1 MNVLDLKEKQQNAP
15 FIFFIPNRTGN
26 EDFSFREENGKW
38 ASLKFFLNYKD
49 NVYRVKEFFLDW
61 FYTSFPKNLMS
72 SFVDSY
78 SPLTISQG
86 LNGKIFIGK
95 DYKGVDAS
103 SCYSLGTQIEI
114 EGNRIYLKEVN
125 DLLLPIEIPEKLRNM
140 PFHLRSYFAR
150 NKSKGW
156 FEEERIARMK
166 WGYPE
171 LRLEINNSLMSSVGT
186 YYYEN
191 KLMEM
196 ISIFNREFFT
206 KVFWVDISL
215 KNSSIPYLFY
225 TLRRNGN
232 IYSYTDFEG
241 GVIAFLSDDGPGI
254 FQKEI
259 SKFIITV
266 SFSNDI
272 SVSSFKQSYS
282 DVNNVINNIITK
294 YF

>member
-1 MNVLDLKEKQQNAP
+1 MNILDLKEKQENAP
-15 FIFFIPNRTGN
+15 FIFFVPNRTDN
-26 EDFSFREENGKW
+26 EDFSYREENDKW

-95 DYKGVDAS
+95 DYKGMDAS

-125 DLLLPIEIPEKLRNM
+125 DLLRPIEMSEKLRKM

-156 FEEERIARMK
+156 FEEERISRMK

-171 LRLEINNSLMSSVGT
+171 LKLKINNSPMSSVGT

-191 KLMEM
+191 KTQEI

-206 KVFWVDISL
+206 EVFWVDISL

-225 TLRRNGN
+225 NLRRNSN
-232 IYSYTDFEG
+232 IYSYLDFED

-282 DVNNVINNIITK
+282 DVNNVIDNIITK